1 MDELAAAARRSREAF
16 DGQCLDGKEDASM
29 EQRMAVN
36 QKQGGA
42 EKRPMVDGTEDAAGI
57 EEEDANR
64 RGVAAA
70 AAPPLRS
77 RGLFAFADSA
87 LFPLSLSLS
96 QMKVPRKEGA
106 RRAIPARTLPFPRAE
121 LLSRALPLALS
132 RA

>member
-1 MDELAAAARRSREAF
+1 MLGALDELAAAARRSRDAF

-87 LFPLSLSLS
+87 LFPLSLYL
-96 QMKVPRKEGA
+96 K
-106 RRAIPARTLPFPRAE
+106 
-121 LLSRALPLALS
+121 
-132 RA
+132 

>member
-1 MDELAAAARRSREAF
+1 
-16 DGQCLDGKEDASM
+16 M

-87 LFPLSLSLS
+87 LFPLS